1 MKTLQH
7 DLHLRYEVY
16 TRANQRFAERGEFR
30 VEIYQGRL
38 EIDNQHDI
46 KHMAT
51 YPFSSE
57 AVKEGAV
64 IPASIPVAIP
74 AFRSTALP
82 LFKSLFNTNFVK
94 AIKLLFY

>member
-7 DLHLRYEVY
+7 DLHLRYEAY

-38 EIDNQHDI
+38 EIDNQHDL
-46 KHMAT
+46 KHLT
-51 YPFSSE
+51 THPFSQQFIRE
-57 AVKEGAV
+57 NKV
-64 IPASIPVAIP
+64 IPASQSA
-74 AFRSTALP
+74 ALP
-82 LFKSLFNTNFVK
+82 MFSGLFNTSFVK